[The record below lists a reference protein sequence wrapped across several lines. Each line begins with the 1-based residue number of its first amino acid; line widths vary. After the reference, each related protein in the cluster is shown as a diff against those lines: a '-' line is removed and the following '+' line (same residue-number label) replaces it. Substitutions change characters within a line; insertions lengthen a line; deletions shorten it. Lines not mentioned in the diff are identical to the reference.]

1 MRPMKRWIVVVMV
14 LLTACASSGRVVDV
28 GAAPTQASDESTT
41 PSAAADEAA
50 EPSQTPEPAEPVAPD
65 TDTDGETAQNG
76 SDAQLPGAP
85 FDWPYTDGEVGVV
98 GVEADDVLNVRAQ
111 PGVQA
116 QIIDRL
122 DPLHRGFSYTGRAR
136 RIGSSIWTEIDVDG
150 ELGWV
155 NTRFARL
162 IAGTDDVTSQLGG
175 AGSAT
180 APTLPGLAEEV
191 VDAYGLAEGYQI
203 TWGPDLDPNVPAE
216 DQRRVV
222 ISDGPSEGDLGE
234 ITIDVIDLF
243 DDSVAAERLAI
254 FANPDAGGY
263 SLRTVERTLFCWRGG
278 TDVCV

>member
-1 MRPMKRWIVVVMV
+1 MRPMKWWIAVVV
-14 LLTACASSGRVVDV
+14 LLLAACAPSGRVVDV
-28 GAAPTQASDESTT
+28 GAAPTQASDES
-41 PSAAADEAA
+41 AAPTATADEAPEA
-50 EPSQTPEPAEPVAPD
+50 SDPAAPAEPAEPDAD
-65 TDTDGETAQNG
+65 TAQDDGNV
-76 SDAQLPGAP
+76 QLPGQP

-116 QIIDRL
+116 EIVNRL
-122 DPLHRGFSYTGRAR
+122 DPLRRGFSYTGRAR
-136 RIGSSIWTEIDVDG
+136 RVSSSIWAEIDVDG
-150 ELGWV
+150 ERGWV

-180 APTLPGLAEEV
+180 APTLDALAEEV
-191 VDAYGLAEGYQI
+191 VDAYGLAEGYRI
-203 TWGPDLDPNVPAE
+203 TWGPNLDPNVPAE

-222 ISDGPSEGDLGE
+222 ISDGPREGDLGE

>member
-1 MRPMKRWIVVVMV
+1 MRPMKWWIVVVV
-14 LLTACASSGRVVDV
+14 LLVAACAPSGRVVDV
-28 GAAPTQASDESTT
+28 GAAPTQPSGESTT

-50 EPSQTPEPAEPVAPD
+50 EPSEPAGPDEPAEPG
-65 TDTDGETAQNG
+65 TDTDPARDDG
-76 SDAQLPGAP
+76 DVPLPGQP

-116 QIIDRL
+116 EIINRL
-122 DPLHRGFSYTGRAR
+122 DPLRRGFSYTGRAQ
-136 RIGSSIWTEIDVDG
+136 RISSSIWTEISVDG

-180 APTLPGLAEEV
+180 APTLPELAEEV

-216 DQRRVV
+216 GQRRVV
-222 ISDGPSEGDLGE
+222 ISDGPREGDLGE

-263 SLRTVERTLFCWRGG
+263 SLRAVERTLFCWRGG